1 MQYKDVLEFWFN
13 ELEPKDWFAK
23 NLELDE
29 KIRERFSKLHQSASQ
44 CELNSWREI
53 PEGRLAEVIVLDQF
67 SRNLYRDSAKAFST
81 DALALALAQQAVQLG
96 EDDKLTSEQK
106 SFLYM
111 PYMHSESLIV
121 HEQGRVLFER
131 AGLTSNLEFHDK
143 HTAIIKRFGRYPHR
157 NLVLGRES
165 SPEETTFLSQPGSS
179 F

>member
-1 MQYKDVLEFWFN
+1 MQYKDVLDFWFN

-23 NLELDE
+23 NLELDNA
-29 KIRERFSKLHQSASQ
+29 IRERFGRLHQSAVQ
-44 CELNSWREI
+44 CELYSWRET
-53 PEGRLAEVIVLDQF
+53 PEGRLAEIIVLDQF
-67 SRNLYRDSAKAFST
+67 SRNLYRDRAKAFAA

-96 EDDKLTSEQK
+96 EDNKLTSEQK

-121 HEQGRVLFER
+121 HEQGRILFER

-143 HTAIIKRFGRYPHR
+143 HTAIIERFGRYPHR
-157 NLVLGRES
+157 NSVLGRES
-165 SPEETTFLSQPGSS
+165 SAEEKAFLTQPGSS